1 MKKMIC
7 LLTAL
12 VLCACLAVPA
22 FATEDGFVPSI
33 GYQDGPAVK
42 EAIMNGEDVDSCVVV
57 TTIKGAREQATEIK
71 QSERDLLLSVN
82 EKLNNGDMKLP
93 LDGDYVIRELLDIS
107 FEYDD
112 CRDDETHGSKDVQL
126 KQPGV
131 TLKVTLDM
139 DMNLSDSEKLSVLV
153 YVDDARKTVE
163 AATVHSNGDV
173 TYVDGAW
180 KTVEAVTVH
189 SNGDVTIVFEDICPV
204 AFCVERKAA
213 PGPSSPQTGDM
224 NGEKLVLWGALMV
237 VSAAAMAAV
246 VINRR
251 KFVR

>member
-12 VLCACLAVPA
+12 VLCVCLAVPA

-33 GYQDGPAVK
+33 GYQDGPAVE
-42 EAIMNGEDVDSCVVV
+42 EAILNGEDVDSCVVV
-57 TTIKGAREQATEIK
+57 TTIKGAREQATDIK

-93 LDGDYVIRELLDIS
+93 LNGDYVIRELLDIS

-112 CRDDETHGSKDVQL
+112 CRDDETHGSKDAQL

-153 YVDDARKTVE
+153 
-163 AATVHSNGDV
+163 
-173 TYVDGAW
+173 YVDGAW